1 MRTLPNGFSLFD
13 LVHEN
18 AFTAAQTKAHPL
30 TGALAKEFDDLL
42 TETTKTITRH
52 VELTVSQAGAEA
64 KVMRADEKL
73 NGLVDEV
80 SQVLREVTDNQ
91 RRSPLYQR
99 FFGEARPSEVKRPIL
114 GTQLELMRDWQPTL
128 NASPVPALKALAAP
142 LATAIKEADMA
153 VEAQRKAE
161 RELADFTEIGE
172 CKALIDQIN
181 AARKATYGK
190 LAELVHK
197 KPEANLPSDFAEQFF
212 LREARWSAPTAA
224 DLERS
229 ITRTEQQLARLK
241 QQKQE
246 LKERQELLLKR
257 QREAEAE
264 AVRADLAA
272 AQKRAA
278 EEQARAAA
286 LTARL
291 GELASASSPPAQ

>member
-1 MRTLPNGFSLFD
+1 MRTLSHGFSLFD

-18 AFTAAQTKAHPL
+18 AFTAAQTKAHSL
-30 TGALAKEFDDLL
+30 TGAFAKEFDDLL
-42 TETTKTITRH
+42 AETTKTITRY
-52 VELTVSQAGAEA
+52 VQLTVAVAVAEA
-64 KVMRADEKL
+64 KVIRADEAL
-73 NGLVDEV
+73 NGLVDELN
-80 SQVLREVTDNQ
+80 QVLREVTDNQ

-99 FFGEARPSEVKRPIL
+99 FFGDAKPSEVKRPIL

-128 NASPVPALKALAAP
+128 NASPVPSLKALAAP
-142 LATAIKEADMA
+142 LEIAIKDADTA

-161 RELADFTEIGE
+161 RELSDFNEIGE
-172 CKALIDQIN
+172 CKALIDQVN
-181 AARKATYGK
+181 AARKSTYGK

-224 DLERS
+224 DLERG
-229 ITRTEQQLARLK
+229 IARTEQQLARLK

-246 LKERQELLLKR
+246 LKERQELMLKR

-264 AVRADLAA
+264 ALRSDLAA

-286 LTARL
+286 LSARL
-291 GELASASSPPAQ
+291 GELTPPAPPSP

>member
-1 MRTLPNGFSLFD
+1 MRTLPFGFSLFD

-30 TGALAKEFDDLL
+30 TGGLSKEFDDLL
-42 TETTKTITRH
+42 AETTKTITRH
-52 VELTVSQAGAEA
+52 VELTVAQAVAEA

-73 NGLVDEV
+73 NGLVDEL
-80 SQVLREVTDNQ
+80 SLALREVTDNQ

-99 FFGEARPSEVKRPIL
+99 FFGESRPSEVKRPIL
-114 GTQLELMRDWQPTL
+114 GPQLELMRDWLPTL
-128 NASPVPALKALAAP
+128 KASPVPGLKALATP
-142 LATAIKEADMA
+142 LEAAIKEADMA

-161 RELADFTEIGE
+161 RELADFAEIGE
-172 CKALIDQIN
+172 CKALIDQVN
-181 AARKATYGK
+181 AARKSTYGK

-224 DLERS
+224 ELERG
-229 ITRTEQQLARLK
+229 IARTEQLLTRLK
-241 QQKQE
+241 QQKQD
-246 LKERQELLLKR
+246 LKERQDLLLKR

-264 AVRADLAA
+264 AVRTDLAA
-272 AQKRAA
+272 SQKRAA

-286 LTARL
+286 LSARL
-291 GELASASSPPAQ
+291 GELSPPAPPAQ